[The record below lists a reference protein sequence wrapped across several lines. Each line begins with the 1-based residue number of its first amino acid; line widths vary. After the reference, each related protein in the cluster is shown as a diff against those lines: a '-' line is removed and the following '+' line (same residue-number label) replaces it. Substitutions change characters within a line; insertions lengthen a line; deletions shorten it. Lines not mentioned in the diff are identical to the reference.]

1 MCVHCNN
8 ECTCEQAAVRI
19 YICDAPSIYNAPLTL
34 LPLFMYTGLPDDTV
48 SVENG
53 AIVSC
58 TERWPLLIDPQLQGI
73 GWVREREAANGLV
86 VMRFDQKDWLRKLEV
101 AIEAGTPVL
110 IENCGARLEATL
122 DPVLSRATIKKGSRY
137 YLKLGDKEVSDE
149 CEDDTT
155 GFLRIS

>member
-1 MCVHCNN
+1 MPMSAKPN
-8 ECTCEQAAVRI
+8 
-19 YICDAPSIYNAPLTL
+19 PLAL
-34 LPLFMYTGLPDDTV
+34 LTSEAGIATWKGQGLPDDTV

-73 GWVREREAANGLV
+73 GWVREREADNGLV
-86 VMRFDQKDWLRKLEV
+86 VLRFDQKDWLRKLEV

-122 DPVLSRATIKKGSRY
+122 DPVLSRATIKKGSRLY
-137 YLKLGDKEVSDE
+137 IKLGDKEVRE
-149 CEDDTT
+149 TT
-155 GFLRIS
+155 